1 MTLAGENIIFMYMT
15 REKLLSC
22 VFYSVAM
29 AMDLD
34 KAGYEELSMIADS
47 MSPEPISRKD
57 LKDSLEWLIK
67 NDLTEGRKDYRLSE
81 TGKAIYSVSTRETKL
96 IPDVWINFERHI
108 TERLNNERMKGS

>member
-1 MTLAGENIIFMYMT
+1 
-15 REKLLSC
+15 
-22 VFYSVAM
+22 M